1 MSLAAN
7 APHAFALL
15 NLDAGSVLE
24 RGRFRDATA
33 AALKAIKLR
42 KADRQV
48 REVVGIDAAGH
59 PCRIELGSTQA
70 TRENSTG
77 YRIVGRI
84 GAKTNK

>member
-33 AALKAIKLR
+33 AALKAIP
-42 KADRQV
+42 AP
-48 REVVGIDAAGH
+48 DALEH
-59 PCRIELGSTQA
+59 
-70 TRENSTG
+70 
-77 YRIVGRI
+77 
-84 GAKTNK
+84 GA